1 MECLANGAA
10 VAQRL
15 GNIAFSL
22 VAPVLP
28 RDAPLLHS
36 KSNCGAGNASARQQN
51 RLLHSNRRC

>member
-15 GNIAFSL
+15 GDIAFSL

-28 RDAPLLHS
+28 RDAPF
-36 KSNCGAGNASARQQN
+36 ATQQIE
-51 RLLHSNRRC
+51 LRCRKRFC